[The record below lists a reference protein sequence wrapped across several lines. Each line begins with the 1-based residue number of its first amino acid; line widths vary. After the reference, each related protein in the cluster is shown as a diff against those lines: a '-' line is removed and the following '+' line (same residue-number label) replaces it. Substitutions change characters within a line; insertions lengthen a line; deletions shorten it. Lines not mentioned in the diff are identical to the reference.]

1 MFIQELI
8 QNITV
13 LRKFSLSKI
22 FYGTF
27 LLNTIR
33 LLRVIANGI

>member
-22 FYGTF
+22 FYVAF
-27 LLNTIR
+27 LLNTIH